1 MAGAVPK
8 YRLIADSL
16 LKDISDGKL
25 PVGTMLPTE
34 NALMRAFGVS
44 RATVRKAT
52 SSLNARGIVSSR
64 QGQGSKIISQERPS
78 RFVAKIQS
86 VEELFAYARASNREF
101 IGSRRI
107 EADGFLAEQ
116 FRCAE
121 GKRLLEVQLLR
132 RDTGKD
138 ARPLVFATIWTDALF
153 ENVVSD
159 LQANDRPVAELIL
172 DRFGYDFQQ
181 VVQVTSAA
189 PLSADEAKMLE
200 RVPGQPAL
208 VFLRRYSARPGL
220 PPHLVSRSTSHW
232 GDVQMVSH
240 FEQPEL

>member
-16 LKDISDGKL
+16 LKDIADGKL

-34 NALMRAFGVS
+34 NELMRAFGVS

-52 SSLNARGIVSSR
+52 SSLNARGVVSSR
-64 QGQGSKIISQERPS
+64 QGQGSKVISQERPS
-78 RFVAKIQS
+78 RFVTKIQS
-86 VEELFAYARASNREF
+86 IEELLAYAQVTAREF
-101 IGSRRI
+101 IASRRI

-116 FRCAE
+116 FRCAG

-132 RDTGKD
+132 RDTGGD
-138 ARPLVFATIWTDALF
+138 SRPLVYVTIWTDALF

-159 LQANDRPVAELIL
+159 LQAKDRPVAELIL

-189 PLSADEAKMLE
+189 PMSAVEAKLLD
-200 RVPGQPAL
+200 RAPGQPAL
-208 VFLRRYSARPGL
+208 VILRRYSAQPGM
-220 PPHLVSRSTSHW
+220 PPHLVSRSVSHW
-232 GDVQMVSH
+232 DDVQIVSH
-240 FEQPEL
+240 FQQPAQ